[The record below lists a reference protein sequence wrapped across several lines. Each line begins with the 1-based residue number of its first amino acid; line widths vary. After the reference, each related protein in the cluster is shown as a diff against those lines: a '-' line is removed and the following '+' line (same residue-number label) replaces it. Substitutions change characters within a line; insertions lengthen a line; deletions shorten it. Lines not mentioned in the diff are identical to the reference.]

1 MGNSGSVRLRRLIS
15 IILLSSMALTISSC
29 KSTASGNSNENDTS
43 ISDSVM
49 SDGSSTSEESG
60 ANGNSSQTS
69 GEASDIQVIK
79 PNGEQEELNQLQK
92 NSVAMLNYMTMVS
105 QKSKIQKAAEYF
117 WKRFTQNLSI
127 IPVLIRLIR
136 PPSTIYRICL
146 T

>member
-49 SDGSSTSEESG
+49 SDGSSTSEESS

-92 NSVAMLNYMTMVS
+92 NVLYILSHITGLCQRSCICNC
-105 QKSKIQKAAEYF
+105 
-117 WKRFTQNLSI
+117 KRNI
-127 IPVLIRLIR
+127 E
-136 PPSTIYRICL
+136 
-146 T
+146 